1 MFSNG
6 RLAVRSTLA
15 AGLAGLAMLAAAPA
29 LAATGPA
36 AGAAAAPAGSTTPAG
51 AGSFKTWAAAQK
63 AAGFT
68 LYVPKRTNGLK
79 RTHNI
84 LVSRCTTTT
93 KVRYDVYAQWG
104 TKTFMALDQNNSGAA
119 CSNFGAAK
127 FIRTYKISGITYRL
141 VGFCG
146 RRGQPSCSS
155 KNASLALTWKIGS
168 RFYAAFSKG
177 VFRAT
182 LVSFATSIKKV

>member
-1 MFSNG
+1 M
-6 RLAVRSTLA
+6 LRSTLV
-15 AGLAGLAMLAAAPA
+15 AGLAGLAMLAATPA

-36 AGAAAAPAGSTTPAG
+36 TTAAAAPAGNTTPAG

-68 LYVPKRTNGLK
+68 LYRPTRTASLK
-79 RTHNI
+79 RSHGI
-84 LVSRCTTTT
+84 LITRCTATT
-93 KVRYDVYAQWG
+93 KLRYDVYAQWG

-119 CSNFGAAK
+119 CSNFGAAT
-127 FIRTYKISGITYRL
+127 FIRNYKVGGISYRL

-155 KNASLALTWKIGS
+155 RNASLALSWKIGS
-168 RFYAAFSKG
+168 RFYVAFSKG
-177 VFRAT
+177 VLRAT
-182 LVSFATSIKKV
+182 LVSFATSIKKAV